1 MRNGFI
7 ITSSFVDL
15 TTINSHCPLGNSCTS
30 AVNTFKIKI
39 DKNLNFEIHWQ
50 RSLFEAHV
58 ERSRHAG
65 RDGGQ
70 GGAADDCTSD
80 VAAGRRRMAL
90 ATVAWASLKIFHFLI
105 SETFSGTKCSWI
117 SIIGGHQCSCF
128 NFGSWQGWLDEEMAL
143 DVSDGPAYS
152 GLVSW
157 SDRRMDLCLKRPSFN
172 CLIHFYKRC
181 VSSLA
186 QMGRSPWVRSGWVS
200 VLSVTTFFIQG

>member
-15 TTINSHCPLGNSCTS
+15 TTINSHCPLRNSCTS
-30 AVNTFKIKI
+30 AVNTFKLKI

-58 ERSRHAG
+58 ERSRRAG

-90 ATVAWASLKIFHFLI
+90 ATVAWASLKIFHFLT
-105 SETFSGTKCSWI
+105 SATFSGTKCSWI

-128 NFGSWQGWLDEEMAL
+128 NFGSWQGRLDEEMTL
-143 DVSDGPAYS
+143 DVSEGPALARFDGWHWMRLS
-152 GLVSW
+152 
-157 SDRRMDLCLKRPSFN
+157 LCLKRPSFY

-186 QMGRSPWVRSGWVS
+186 PPRQSKS
-200 VLSVTTFFIQG
+200 FFIQG